1 MSWPHALLTLEKQY
15 QTDITTS
22 VSAQRPLMPSK
33 RHANNTGTAAYA
45 TKPVPTYFSI
55 MGGATGE
62 GVGGHCPPL
71 LGPGVQGGTMKL
83 PPPILGPGGTGR
95 YNENDLPGD

>member
-55 MGGATGE
+55 MDGATG
-62 GVGGHCPPL
+62 GR
-71 LGPGVQGGTMKL
+71 GGTL
-83 PPPILGPGGTGR
+83 SPTFGTRGTGGYNEIAPPPILGPGGTGR